1 MMTHCF
7 EQLGCVRVQFKT
19 DRNVRP
25 FTKSRL
31 RRLERNSRAC
41 CGAICGVGMGLG
53 SDSAFY
59 SVIADD
65 WPAVRKALEQRLLV
79 SKDAGR

>member
-7 EQLGCVRVQFKT
+7 ERLGCVRVQFKT
-19 DRNVRP
+19 DSNNAR
-25 FTKSRL
+25 SRKALEKIGAQFEGVL
-31 RRLERNSRAC
+31 RSHMRRRD
-41 CGAICGVGMGLG
+41 GTWR
-53 SDSAFY
+53 DSAFY

-79 SKDAGR
+79 SKDAGK